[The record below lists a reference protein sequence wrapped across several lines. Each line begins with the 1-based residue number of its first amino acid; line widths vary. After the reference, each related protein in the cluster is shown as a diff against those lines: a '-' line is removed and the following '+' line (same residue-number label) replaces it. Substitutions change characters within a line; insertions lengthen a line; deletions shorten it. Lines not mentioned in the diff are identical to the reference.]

1 MGGALE
7 ETEEGRLVAL
17 SGAVHSHTTPGDSP
31 LVTFLL
37 TVASLGDPP
46 PPLPVSVSAPGTCT
60 PMRPTLGLTCNGVDS
75 CHHQKHRRGEV

>member
-7 ETEEGRLVAL
+7 EKEEGRLVAL

-31 LVTFLL
+31 LVTLLL

-46 PPLPVSVSAPGTCT
+46 PPLPVSLSLLQAPAPQRDPPSALPA
-60 PMRPTLGLTCNGVDS
+60 MV
-75 CHHQKHRRGEV
+75 